1 VPLGEEL
8 GERRETFPFTMKS
21 FRKFIPFAKVEEQK
35 DGTLYVYG
43 LVTAEKP
50 DQENEV
56 CDYESTKPFYQK
68 LVARYAKATA
78 AVEGMEQSIAP
89 LREMHQLKAVGCGK
103 AIDFDDDAKTIRMGF
118 HVVELEACKKV
129 KAGVL
134 IGFSQG
140 GDYVKQWPKGKLTYY
155 TADPGEVSLVDSPCL
170 EDALIQ
176 QLVEKTF
183 TYVQENGSTE
193 LRKFHVTKPAAAVPA
208 RNGSLTRAEK
218 MDRVGKAQKLV
229 SLTLQKSMY
238 DVKTVADIL
247 QSLRSTCSWLADE
260 KAFEDDDS
268 EVPDKLK
275 AILSQLATVF
285 IELATEEANELVEAA
300 KVAKGAITM
309 KPELLKKLKQLLA
322 KGGEVT
328 LTKEEEQQLSVLAE
342 TLDTIEKAGK
352 SVVAHLQSMHKAA
365 QDHHDGMVKAAGAHL
380 ADMHESIGKCAKALG
395 TFETGAGAITGGGEK
410 TNTVTFTKEQ
420 LDAEVAKALAKAKET
435 PIVPPPPGTLTQADV
450 DAAVAK
456 ALEKAKGEANDPT
469 NKAKLML
476 IGRDGKP
483 VERSAPGAVPAEGE
497 ELSKSVG
504 F

>member
-1 VPLGEEL
+1 MFKP
-8 GERRETFPFTMKS
+8 

-56 CDYESTKPFYQK
+56 CDYDSTKPFYQK
-68 LVARYAKATA
+68 LVARYAKATS
-78 AVEGMEQSIAP
+78 AVDGMEQSIAP

-118 HVVELEACKKV
+118 HVVESEACKKV

-140 GDYVKQWPKGKLTYY
+140 GDYVKQWTKGKLTWY

-170 EDALIQ
+170 EDALIE

-193 LRKFHVTKPAAAVPA
+193 LRKFQVKKPAAAVPA
-208 RNGSLTRAEK
+208 RDGSLTRAEK

-229 SLTLQKSMY
+229 ALTIQKSMY

-247 QSLRSTCSWLADE
+247 QSLRSTCSWLYDE
-260 KAFEDDDS
+260 KAFEGDES

-275 AILSQLATVF
+275 AILTQLATVF

-300 KVAKGAITM
+300 KAVKGAMKTM
-309 KPELLKKLKQLLA
+309 KPELLAKLKDLG
-322 KGGEVT
+322 KGTVS
-328 LTKEEEQQLSVLAE
+328 LTKEDMEALAKLAE
-342 TLDTIEKAGK
+342 QADAMEKAGK
-352 SVVAHLQSMHKAA
+352 SVVAHLQTMHKAA

-380 ADMHESIGKCAKALG
+380 ADMHDGIAKCAKALG
-395 TFETGAGAITGGGEK
+395 TFETGSGAITGGGEK
-410 TNTVTFTKEQ
+410 GATVTFTKEQ

-435 PIVPPPPGTLTQADV
+435 PVVPPPPETLTQADV
-450 DAAVAK
+450 DKAVADALAK
-456 ALEKAKGEANDPT
+456 AATDKTKLTLVPRPGE
-469 NKAKLML
+469 
-476 IGRDGKP
+476 GKRP
-483 VERSAPGAVPAEGE
+483 EQPIAATEDES
-497 ELSKSVG
+497 LSKSVG